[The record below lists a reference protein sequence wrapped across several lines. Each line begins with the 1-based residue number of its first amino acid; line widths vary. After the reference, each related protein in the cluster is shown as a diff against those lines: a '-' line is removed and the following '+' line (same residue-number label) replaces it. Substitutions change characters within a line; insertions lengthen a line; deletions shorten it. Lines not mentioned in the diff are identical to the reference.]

1 MTFQQR
7 SLIWIAVIGV
17 FIVALVLLRGILLP
31 FVIGMAVAYLL
42 DPVCD
47 WLENHRFSRTWA
59 TVLVTLLF
67 FVLIVLAFAL
77 LIPLLINQVAEFVDK
92 VPGYVR
98 ALEAKIMPLAA
109 KLMAHLDVGSDQEI
123 KELFSQHI
131 GDAAAI
137 AGRFVIR
144 LLSGL
149 EAAFNVI
156 SIIAITPVVAFYL
169 LRDWDR
175 IINQIDGY
183 LPISQRDTIRE
194 QAGLVDQTLS
204 GFVRGQFTVCLLLG
218 IYYAIGLSVIGLD
231 FGLILGLGT
240 GLISFVPYFGMLAGV
255 VVGLGIA
262 IAQFDT
268 YGPIVAVGAV
278 FAVGQIV
285 EGNFVTPKLVG
296 DRVGLHAVWIIFA
309 LMAGGALFGFLGVL
323 LAVPIASVIGVM
335 VRFALDRY
343 LASPLYDGSRRTGGR
358 KRKGR

>member
-231 FGLILGLGT
+231 FG
-240 GLISFVPYFGMLAGV
+240 
-255 VVGLGIA
+255 
-262 IAQFDT
+262 
-268 YGPIVAVGAV
+268 
-278 FAVGQIV
+278 
-285 EGNFVTPKLVG
+285 
-296 DRVGLHAVWIIFA
+296 
-309 LMAGGALFGFLGVL
+309 
-323 LAVPIASVIGVM
+323 
-335 VRFALDRY
+335 
-343 LASPLYDGSRRTGGR
+343 
-358 KRKGR
+358 